1 MIRRPPRSTLFPY
14 TTLFRSGCTDGYMQN
29 QPGHRGCQQ
38 QRGRV
43 SRKTWRS
50 VLQPDVPLFPSYWPP
65 ELRPTEDK
73 LPFIDR
79 KSTRLNSSH
88 GYISYAA
95 FCLKN
100 KISYD
105 TAQDTSPARTSRF
118 KRLRSAF
125 REASPLYRRA

>member
-73 LPFIDR
+73 LPFIAMACIGA
-79 KSTRLNSSH
+79 T
-88 GYISYAA
+88 SYH
-95 FCLKN
+95 
-100 KISYD
+100 
-105 TAQDTSPARTSRF
+105 TVVTQP
-118 KRLRSAF
+118 LRSV
-125 REASPLYRRA
+125 RNQTPDH